1 MFYAFITDAH
11 GVSKMLDGQHK
22 EKVGYRARKKIP
34 LEDDKYTQ
42 ITMHFTAFD
51 DEDAQRFLD
60 EGGYDGYKIITDE
73 EA

>member
-1 MFYAFITDAH
+1 MFYASTIGAH
-11 GVSKMLDGQHK
+11 GVSKMLDGQA
-22 EKVGYRARKKIP
+22 EKVGYRARKLID
-34 LEDDKYTQ
+34 LGDDKYTS

-51 DEDAQRFLD
+51 DEDAQRFLN